1 MKKFSFFL
9 NLLASFKES
18 FRKISLE
25 GLYKFIRFL
34 DEKLMKE
41 CSRVLLTLLHEY
53 MTYVLRI
60 LSVIWERL
68 LTQKT
73 KGGNCS

>member
-34 DEKLMKE
+34 DEKLMKK
-41 CSRVLLTLLHEY
+41 CSRVLLTLLREY

>member
-18 FRKISLE
+18 FRKFSLE
-25 GLYKFIRFL
+25 GLYKFVRFL
-34 DEKLMKE
+34 DEKLMKK
-41 CSRVLLTLLHEY
+41 CSRVLTLLHEY

-60 LSVIWERL
+60 LSVIWEKL